1 MKKRIALVIA
11 LVVVL
16 AIALPV
22 IAACDKGRTVESIEF
37 VNPTRNYNVGDV
49 IDYDNLQVKVT
60 YSDGTSETKKVSE
73 LVVDGAQLSTADLSK
88 EGNPSYSLTYKGE
101 TAQVVLTV
109 TSGTVVLPTA
119 LVDNISLPEFYVN
132 YVQRSTTGDPN
143 DDATFKIKG
152 ETYEVGNVNKFL
164 FKPIVTVLDLEN
176 EEPVEDPNPKTV
188 VKVYSKD
195 TKEGTYTQL
204 QGSELEAF
212 VTVENNAY
220 QFSDE
225 AAGKYVKLEISL
237 DEDSYDLSGL
247 EEANKILTVEL
258 FVVDNGYNVY
268 DQIGLSVMADLE
280 KYAWSKEIWKC
291 EYHEDTAHHKT
302 TVTPIEGESTKLLAD
317 DKYLC
322 QYVDT
327 IDWVVLHG
335 SIELDP
341 DQMPSLYFWSESGET
356 SVGLDTIKANLAGT
370 ADAATWQN
378 SVVGTL
384 RDGNGSGTTGTHGDG
399 AGDINYS
406 RVMDV
411 NRYESS
417 FAGGVTIQGNDGIE
431 TNIGLNMTKA
441 IFATKRVSVSGNYN
455 SITYTNRDQTKRSQG
470 GRVLLS
476 YADYTTGMP
485 NDPIAHW
492 NVFQFIQPTYDGA
505 DLVEEFTLK
514 NLAVTGNNPI
524 ENSNAGTT
532 EPTTTFKPA
541 GLMLSSSYA
550 AQVTYR
556 NFNASKFYS
565 SILQDNYG
573 DFKVKEGKFS
583 TATDAEAVQAKVL
596 VDNAKITNNYSN
608 MTYMWRGNI
617 EVKNSVMKNA
627 GGPLFILDDS
637 NSGRFMDYT
646 NSTTVQSLAAPNAN
660 DGGPKMTVDTDS
672 ELESYATGNESWYA
686 MYSAQVLFQNLS
698 GEMATSFQTLGKSY
712 LFERESN
719 QYFNI
724 IAAIIP
730 TANGI
735 FDGKDADDNNPNQTN
750 ILNTRGTFT
759 QVNGEGETVQQFLMN
774 DSVLAGVIGAAPSV
788 YSLAGFDS
796 ATAAYLPIL
805 TCGNA
810 TPILWANTYFV
821 TSLPTITQ
829 PVTAESDAGQ
839 SWQNANSDLLFVRM
853 SASAGKGGFLP
864 YFGIVLGVQSVGT
877 AA

>member
-73 LVVDGAQLSTADLSK
+73 LVADGAQLSTADLSK

-109 TSGTVVLPTA
+109 TTGTVVLPTA
-119 LVDNISLPEFYVN
+119 LVDNIALPEFYAD
-132 YVQRSTTGDPN
+132 YVQTSTSGDPN

-164 FKPIVTVLDLEN
+164 FKPIVTVLDLDN

-195 TKEGTYTQL
+195 TKGGTYTQL
-204 QGSELEAF
+204 QGSELKAF

-356 SVGLDTIKANLAGT
+356 SVGLGTIKANLAGT

-384 RDGNGSGTTGTHGDG
+384 RDGNGSGETKGD
-399 AGDINYS
+399 AGNINYS

-431 TNIGLNMTKA
+431 TNIPLNMTKA

-455 SITYTNRDQTKRSQG
+455 SITYTNRDQTKRSEG

-492 NVFQFIQPTYDGA
+492 NVFQFIQSRVDGA

-565 SILQDNYG
+565 SILQDNYE

-646 NSTTVQSLAAPNAN
+646 NSTTLQSLAAPNAN

-686 MYSAQVLFQNLS
+686 MYKAQVLFQNLS
-698 GEMATSFQTLGKSY
+698 GEMATSFQALGKSY

-735 FDGKDADDNNPNQTN
+735 FDGKDAGDNNPNEHN

-759 QVNGEGETVQQFLMN
+759 QVDGEGEQVQQFLMN
-774 DSVLAGVIGAAPSV
+774 DLVLAGVIGNAMQGAGPSQFAPI
-788 YSLAGFDS
+788 F
-796 ATAAYLPIL
+796 
-805 TCGNA
+805 TCGTA
-810 TPILWANTYFV
+810 QPILWANVAFV
-821 TSLPTITQ
+821 DLTQQ
-829 PVTAESDAGQ
+829 PVIAGSAAGQ
-839 SWQNANSDLLFVRM
+839 SWKNANSDLLFVRM
-853 SASAGKGGFLP
+853 SASAGKEGDSFLP
-864 YFGIVLGVQSVGT
+864 YFGIVLGVQSVG
-877 AA
+877 AAA

>member
-22 IAACDKGRTVESIEF
+22 IAACDKGSTVESIEF

-73 LVVDGAQLSTADLSK
+73 LVADGAQLSTADLSK

-109 TSGTVVLPTA
+109 TAGTVVLPTA

-132 YVQRSTTGDPN
+132 YVQTSTSGDPN

-341 DQMPSLYFWSESGET
+341 DKMPSLYFWSESGET
-356 SVGLDTIKANLAGT
+356 SVGLDTIKVNLAGT

-384 RDGNGSGTTGTHGDG
+384 RDGNGSGATEHGTDDGDS
-399 AGDINYS
+399 NYS

-411 NRYESS
+411 NRHHSDI
-417 FAGGVTIQGNDGIE
+417 GNVDIQGNVGIE
-431 TNIGLNMTKA
+431 TNIPLNMTKA

-646 NSTTVQSLAAPNAN
+646 NSNTVQSLAAPNAN

-686 MYSAQVLFQNLS
+686 MYSAQILFQKLS
-698 GEMATSFQTLGKSY
+698 GEMATSFQALGKSY

-735 FDGKDADDNNPNQTN
+735 FDGKDAGDNNPNQTN

-759 QVNGEGETVQQFLMN
+759 QVDGEGEQVQQFLMN
-774 DSVLAGVIGAAPSV
+774 DLVLAGVIGNAMQGAGPSQFAPI
-788 YSLAGFDS
+788 F
-796 ATAAYLPIL
+796 
-805 TCGNA
+805 TCGTA
-810 TPILWANTYFV
+810 QPILWANVAFV
-821 TSLPTITQ
+821 DLTQQ
-829 PVTAESDAGQ
+829 PVIAGSAAGQ

-853 SASAGKGGFLP
+853 SASGGEGGFLP